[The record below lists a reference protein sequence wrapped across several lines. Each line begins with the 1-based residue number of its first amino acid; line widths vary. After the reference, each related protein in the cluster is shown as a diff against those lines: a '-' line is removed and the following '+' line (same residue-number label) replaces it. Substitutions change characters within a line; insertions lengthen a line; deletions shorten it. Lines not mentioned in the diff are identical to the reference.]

1 MPYLFISFYKNLDT
15 EQNNNM
21 SLNEQFKLLQRRMPL
36 ERQSSSLKEFMEICF
51 PSGFRKKYYIA
62 CPNFK
67 REKESGKY
75 GFWYLNNVVIR
86 PEHTPKMASVLPDN
100 QNIILIGDIRGGDNL
115 KEFQVREIQFID
127 INMSS
132 PRDMVIQESACL
144 SFEKNVWSIRHVDYN
159 DTFFTP
165 NNVDMLISESFT
177 VDNPEEVLKTYEE
190 WEKYFNFREYYLD
203 EQAKRNFK
211 LDSAE
216 YVMAYAIN
224 RQQYRRNQSLYDDY
238 ILDGAKAFT
247 QTQMVLLSEKIE
259 NADEFPLIRLNIDRN
274 RKEFLAAR
282 VEKRGRMV
290 SEEELQ
296 IHSLARDNVF
306 ISEFVPKDNKEF
318 SRAFNQ
324 GYALGERF
332 RVVSFDIE
340 PTEEIQSLRI
350 QFNKDVDNAFDNID
364 IKYDRLIEKELKQEL
379 EKYKKSLEKE
389 NDQEYKLKKEE
400 LDNNLDFVVS
410 ENKDKEILKEIDKIK
425 SSIKETVTKKL
436 KQDKDIKKEDF
447 DKVIKEQINDEFNK
461 IDIKSFYIEK
471 NKKTLINYKEK
482 LEKEALQKEKQF
494 STNKERELKSFYA
507 NDIRKEKHDAQ
518 TNLKEKLEND
528 IKDTIENKTIRRFSL
543 YFRLGSIDDNISRK
557 ELETISKCKY
567 IIYDKRAEDAKIKR
581 QKRALDNFYSGE
593 VKNPYL
599 STYLFNPQ
607 TLPEI
612 NIKDFKDWTWFLENL
627 NDKQKEAVKKA
638 LSSNSIFLLQ
648 GPPGTGKTQVITEIV
663 AQYAKLGRKVLI
675 SSETHKAID
684 NVFER
689 LPKVAEIV
697 PIRLIPSYSKKN
709 QDNEY
714 DPEFLVD
721 NFYKNIS
728 SNMKKHVERY
738 KNFKNLKEDF
748 STQYKELELMRT
760 SINRSQKVLDKAN
773 KEIAKY
779 DLESKKINDN
789 INKIN
794 DEKDSLRMRLDELRR
809 TKRAIINDNI
819 RLENAD
825 LVLRF
830 VNEYIK
836 EIESIVTEDIFNNAD
851 INNLLKEINSI
862 DLSVVK
868 RELMI
873 IDPESSQ
880 TILKV
885 RQDEI
890 RQKITSYQ
898 NELGEDLP
906 EKASE
911 LKKLRVEFTDIKNKL
926 NKTNHEEMKDLELI
940 KIFKFPYIVDN
951 INEVEDKLV
960 LTKNNII
967 EIKTKYI
974 DSIGSEELTLETD
987 ISKLDEEISVLKKQ
1001 VNDISNKI
1009 YEIQDQEDVKE
1020 IQNKTIELQRRVNN
1034 FFNDFE
1040 IYQPYHDLDEALE
1053 IIKNKWNEL
1062 EHDFES
1068 RKKENKQRIPIYE
1081 KISNY
1086 LSSEEVI
1093 EQDRIEYT
1101 KDLFENANVFGLTAT
1116 SNDRF
1121 TGNNIDSL
1129 GKYNL
1134 GRFDLKTVGIDVVI
1148 IDEVSKSSFVDLLI
1162 PILYGKIVILVGDH
1176 RQLPPMYEFAKLRE
1190 DDFKGLNEE
1199 IINKDINDKFTELYE
1214 ECFFKTLFEN
1224 MPDSYKTML
1233 VQQYRSHEHIMNVFN
1248 VFYNKELKL
1257 GHSGQ
1262 NNMKQ
1267 HNIKLIS
1274 NGRNVIFPERH
1285 IYFVDCKETENRE
1298 SDSTSIYNNGEI
1310 NVVVNLVDK
1319 LNKYFKQNP
1328 VPKKDK
1334 LSIGIITTYGD
1345 QARRIRQQLKN
1356 QKVKTDGFKTDE
1368 EKMIVSTVDDFQ
1380 GDERDIIILSMV
1392 RNPENPERSNPGFI
1406 LAYQRINVA
1415 LSRARKLLIIVGNR
1429 KYLENKGVID
1439 LPDVHGRR
1447 GMERKNYRVYEDI
1460 ISVVERYGKVIE
1472 DTDIIEERK
1481 ARIDG

>member
-1 MPYLFISFYKNLDT
+1 MPYLFISFSKNLDK

-306 ISEFVPKDNKEF
+306 ISEFVPKDNKGF

-324 GYALGERF
+324 GYVLGERF

-364 IKYDRLIEKELKQEL
+364 IKYTRLIEKELKKEL
-379 EKYKKSLEKE
+379 DKYKKSLEKE

-436 KQDKDIKKEDF
+436 KQDKDIKKEDL

-507 NDIRKEKHDAQ
+507 NDIRKEKQDAQ
-518 TNLKEKLEND
+518 INLNDKLEKD
-528 IKDTIENKTIRRFSL
+528 INDTIENKTIKRFSL
-543 YFRLGSIDDNISRK
+543 YFRLGSIDDNVSRK

-627 NDKQKEAVKKA
+627 NDKQKDAVKKA

-684 NVFER
+684 NVFGR

-748 STQYKELELMRT
+748 STQHKELELMRT
-760 SINRSQKVLDKAN
+760 SIYRSQKVLDKAN

-819 RLENAD
+819 NLENAD

-836 EIESIVTEDIFNNAD
+836 EIESIVSEDIFNNAD
-851 INNLLKEINSI
+851 INSLLKEINSI

-868 RELMI
+868 REIMI
-873 IDPESSQ
+873 IDPESSR

-885 RQDEI
+885 RQNEI
-890 RQKITSYQ
+890 RTQMMDCHDENMQ
-898 NELGEDLP
+898 VLP
-906 EKASE
+906 EKKE
-911 LKKLRVEFTDIKNKL
+911 LFNRLQK
-926 NKTNHEEMKDLELI
+926 ELI
-940 KIFKFPYIVDN
+940 DVNKKIKEASTTKEQDFELTKIFELSYIVEN
-951 INEVEDKLV
+951 INDVEDKLV

-967 EIKTKYI
+967 EIKTKY
-974 DSIGSEELTLETD
+974 
-987 ISKLDEEISVLKKQ
+987 
-1001 VNDISNKI
+1001 NDISNKI

-1068 RKKENKQRIPIYE
+1068 REKENKQRIPIYE

-1285 IYFVDCKETENRE
+1285 IYFVDCKETETRE

-1310 NVVVNLVDK
+1310 NVVVNLVDR
-1319 LNKYFKQNP
+1319 LNKYFKQNSTYE
-1328 VPKKDK
+1328 K

-1439 LPDVHGRR
+1439 LPDVHGRK

>member
-1 MPYLFISFYKNLDT
+1 MPYLFISFSKNLDKK
-15 EQNNNM
+15 QNNNM

-350 QFNKDVDNAFDNID
+350 QFNKDVDNAFENID
-364 IKYDRLIEKELKQEL
+364 IKYTRLIEKELKKEL

-436 KQDKDIKKEDF
+436 KQDKDIKKEDLE
-447 DKVIKEQINDEFNK
+447 KVTKEQINDEFNK

-507 NDIRKEKHDAQ
+507 NDIRKEKQDAQ
-518 TNLKEKLEND
+518 INLNDKLEKD
-528 IKDTIENKTIRRFSL
+528 INDTIENKTIKRFSL

-684 NVFER
+684 NVFGR

-760 SINRSQKVLDKAN
+760 NINRSQKVLDNAN

-779 DLESKKINDN
+779 DLESKKLNDN
-789 INKIN
+789 INKV
-794 DEKDSLRMRLDELRR
+794 
-809 TKRAIINDNI
+809 
-819 RLENAD
+819 NAD

-836 EIESIVTEDIFNNAD
+836 EIESIVSEDIFNNAD
-851 INNLLKEINSI
+851 INSLLKEINSI

-873 IDPESSQ
+873 IDPESSR

-885 RQDEI
+885 RQNEI
-890 RQKITSYQ
+890 RTQMMDCHDENMQ
-898 NELGEDLP
+898 VLP
-906 EKASE
+906 EKKE
-911 LKKLRVEFTDIKNKL
+911 LFNRLQK
-926 NKTNHEEMKDLELI
+926 ELI
-940 KIFKFPYIVDN
+940 DVNKKIKEASTTKEQDFELTKIFELSYIVEN
-951 INEVEDKLV
+951 INDVEDKLV
-960 LTKNNII
+960 LTKNSII

-974 DSIGSEELTLETD
+974 DSIGNEELTLETD

-1068 RKKENKQRIPIYE
+1068 REKENKQRIPIYE

-1257 GHSGQ
+1257 GHSSQ

-1285 IYFVDCKETENRE
+1285 IYFVDCKETETRE

-1310 NVVVNLVDK
+1310 NVVVNLVDR
-1319 LNKYFKQNP
+1319 LNKYFKQNSTYE
-1328 VPKKDK
+1328 K

-1439 LPDVHGRR
+1439 LPDVHGRK